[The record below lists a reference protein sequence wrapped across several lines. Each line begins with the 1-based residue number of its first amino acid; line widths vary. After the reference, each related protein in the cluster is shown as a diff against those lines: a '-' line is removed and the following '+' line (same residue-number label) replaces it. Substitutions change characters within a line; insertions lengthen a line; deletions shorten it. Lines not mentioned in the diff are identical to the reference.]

1 MKTMS
6 EYLVQAKKIYP
17 HSHKMQLQWVLQ
29 KYDLDYRKI
38 IPYNF
43 NFLKKHQQKK
53 IKQNWRSIKDE

>member
-6 EYLVQAKKIYP
+6 EYLVQAKKLFP
-17 HSHKMQLQWVLQ
+17 KSHKMQLQWVLQ
-29 KYDLDYRKI
+29 KYDLDYRNI

-43 NFLKKHQQKK
+43 NFLKKQQQKK

>member
-6 EYLVQAKKIYP
+6 EYLVQAKKLFP
-17 HSHKMQLQWVLQ
+17 ESHKMQLQWVLQ
-29 KYDLDYRKI
+29 KYDLDYRNI

-43 NFLKKHQQKK
+43 NFLKKQQQKK